1 MRKNISKKFISM
13 LLASSMVVGSTA
25 VLAGCGSKK
34 DEVITL
40 DVYSQLANYSGIQT
54 GWIADILEDKF
65 KVKLNIIP

>member
-40 DVYSQLANYSGIQT
+40 DVY
-54 GWIADILEDKF
+54 
-65 KVKLNIIP
+65 